1 MKHLLI
7 AMILSGL
14 LLPGRAQEPQRQPE
28 NLTMT
33 LAWIADAGAPRQ
45 YVFVINGVLA
55 YKTVAGL
62 KRYLKNVPKGSTL
75 TWDHGCCRIGSG
87 PELSAPEELKKFEEF
102 CESIGLKFV
111 LVPSG

>member
-1 MKHLLI
+1 MKRLLI
-7 AMILSGL
+7 AIILSGL
-14 LLPGRAQEPQRQPE
+14 LLSGRAQEPQRPPE
-28 NLTMT
+28 HLTMT
-33 LAWIADAGAPRQ
+33 LAWVADAGEPNQ
-45 YVFVINGVLA
+45 YVFVINNVVA

-87 PELSAPEELKKFEEF
+87 PELSAPDELKKFEDF
-102 CESIGLKFV
+102 CESIGLK